1 MKAYFAHPI
10 NTYNTV
16 IEKVIV
22 GAIKSCFHC
31 EVENPNH
38 PVHQRKYEE
47 TKKRIGDGMIYFFDV
62 LCECD
67 ILVALPFRD
76 DFFGAGV
83 AWEMKVMF
91 SLRRPVYEVNH
102 KFNLLR
108 LHALDPRRVL
118 SINETQERVRNPVI
132 RIRYK

>member
-1 MKAYFAHPI
+1 MKCYFSHPI
-10 NTYNTV
+10 TTYNTV
-16 IEKVIV
+16 QEKIII

-38 PVHQRKYEE
+38 PKHQKGYEAV
-47 TKKRIGDGMIYFFDV
+47 KNRIGDGMIYFFDV

-67 ILVALPFRD
+67 MLVALPFKD

-91 SLRRPVYEVNH
+91 GLKRPVYEVSH
-102 KFNLLR
+102 QFNLMR
-108 LHALDPRRVL
+108 LVNLDLSRVL
-118 SINETQERVRNPVI
+118 TVSETLERVRNPVI
-132 RIRYK
+132 RIRIQ